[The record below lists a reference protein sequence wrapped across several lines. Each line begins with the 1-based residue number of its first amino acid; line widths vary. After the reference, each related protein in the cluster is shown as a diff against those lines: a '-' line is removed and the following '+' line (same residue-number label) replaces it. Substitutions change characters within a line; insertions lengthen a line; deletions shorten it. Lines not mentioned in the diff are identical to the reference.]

1 MRITVAILV
10 AFFVSAL
17 TFSVS
22 HAEEEPLRLSVLTGR
37 IIFDKSAEDFNVTQ
51 NVAINVSGSQTG
63 RLRISMQDLVV
74 TTEGA
79 TITLPYGSTDT
90 SLSGVIAISPQNID
104 YRPNET
110 GALQQFNVNLT
121 VDPEKITKPLQ
132 GEFLVKLTPTNED
145 GSEGFSVNQALAIAY
160 TAVAVPTPGDLRLYD
175 LRIRNE
181 SLTVSKF
188 QVAGYLDR
196 VIPDIPRVIN
206 SGPVTM
212 EHRSQNIGDILLDKR
227 AVFKIYRVSPL
238 SVFSDEERDPFYTI
252 NGEPRLVL
260 AGANFVSGYSS
271 LIKVEN
277 GTDIDALPFIGIIK
291 FEATAVGE
299 ISGVAAQLENQPIV
313 KYYVVFPW
321 KWTLV
326 ILISLALYSYF
337 RFGRRKKSRVFDD
350 GDTMEIE
357 KITQNSSSKL
367 ALQFRTREP
376 MQIKLPK
383 KAAAIKPAKKTA
395 KPVKKKPAVKK
406 ISKATKKKTV
416 AKRVDKPLKKK
427 SAVKKISKATKKK
440 PSARKPVRST
450 EENKFVIS
458 IK

>member
-17 TFSVS
+17 SLSVS
-22 HAEEEPLRLSVLTGR
+22 HAEEEPLKLSVLTGR

-51 NVAINVSGSQTG
+51 NVAINVSGSQAG

-90 SLSGVIAISPQNID
+90 SLSGVMRISPQNID

-132 GEFLVKLTPTNED
+132 GEFLVKLTPINED

-181 SLTVSKF
+181 SFTVSKF

-238 SVFSDEERDPFYTI
+238 SVFRDEERDPFYTI

-326 ILISLALYSYF
+326 ILILLALYSYF
-337 RFGRRKKSRVFDD
+337 RFGRGANVKIKKSARNLEVKE
-350 GDTMEIE
+350 MAHEITSE
-357 KITQNSSSKL
+357 VWHEIINDE
-367 ALQFRTREP
+367 TR
-376 MQIKLPK
+376 KARKPK
-383 KAAAIKPAKKTA
+383 KIVARKPAKKAKRPVKKQTVTKKA
-395 KPVKKKPAVKK
+395 TKPVKKKVTK
-406 ISKATKKKTV
+406 KATKP
-416 AKRVDKPLKKK
+416 ARKKK
-427 SAVKKISKATKKK
+427 VGS
-440 PSARKPVRST
+440 
-450 EENKFVIS
+450 
-458 IK
+458 